1 MYLAMECGACSKPRM
16 DCTCTQEEVLSKTGK
31 VDLSVFLGD
40 GVMGEVFKNS
50 KGDYGVDY
58 YMGNKLIK
66 TEVYENHNELYAEN
80 AAENY
85 TLGIKKIEE
94 V

>member
-1 MYLAMECGACSKPRM
+1 MYLAMECGACGKSRM
-16 DCTCTQEEVLSKTGK
+16 DCTCTQEEVLNKTGK

-50 KGDYGVDY
+50 KGHYGVDY
-58 YMGNKLIK
+58 YMGDKLIK
-66 TEVYENHNELYAEN
+66 TEVYEDHSQLYAEN